1 MGWANHRN
9 NTVTDGKIS
18 TLLFDFSNLIDG
30 KYEIQFNI
38 TPNILKEDQKISIK
52 MEDKEYSFNDKT
64 EKDIFFKFDTKN
76 ISNLDNFVLNFYND
90 GLISEFD
97 VLKSPDLKLIGF
109 KLNYLILKNMKKII
123 LSGKSGFIGKK
134 YF

>member
-1 MGWANHRN
+1 
-9 NTVTDGKIS
+9 
-18 TLLFDFSNLIDG
+18 
-30 KYEIQFNI
+30 
-38 TPNILKEDQKISIK
+38 

-109 KLNYLILKNMKKII
+109 KLNYLILKKI
-123 LSGKSGFIGKK
+123 
-134 YF
+134 